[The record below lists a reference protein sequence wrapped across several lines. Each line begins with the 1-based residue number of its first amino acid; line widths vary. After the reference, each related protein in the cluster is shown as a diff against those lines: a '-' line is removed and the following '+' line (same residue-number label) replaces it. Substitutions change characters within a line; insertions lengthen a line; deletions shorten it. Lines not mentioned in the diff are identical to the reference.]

1 MRTWLLLFPL
11 VVSAG
16 CALEAGE
23 GFAVLQ
29 PTLRAAYTSPASREV
44 GDGYQRLSSDFQV
57 RLTTAK
63 MRLERIEL
71 LGRTGGGGPT
81 SFDPANPPPGYT
93 ICHNGHCD
101 REDGAQVPYE
111 DVEAELSG
119 GGSTATTVATLP
131 VGELDLLAPETR
143 SLECQPDCELPRT
156 TLSNGR
162 WILTALRL
170 EGSVRDSRA
179 TPRFPGER
187 PFRLELAA
195 TGAQAAPVAVIT
207 GTLDVPS
214 DRAHAPRV
222 MLALELEL
230 TPSLFDPVDWAAATP
245 EPGGILDLS
254 SSENA
259 ATRTQLLKAIAE
271 LIPQAEVKREDR

>member
-1 MRTWLLLFPL
+1 
-11 VVSAG
+11 
-16 CALEAGE
+16 
-23 GFAVLQ
+23 
-29 PTLRAAYTSPASREV
+29 V

-71 LGRTGGGGPT
+71 LGRAGGGGPT

-101 REDGAQVPYE
+101 REDGAQVSYE

-131 VGELDLLAPETR
+131 VGEVDLLASETR
-143 SLECQPDCELPRT
+143 PVECQPDCELPGT
-156 TLSNGR
+156 TVSNGR
-162 WILTALRL
+162 WTLTALRL

-179 TPRFPGER
+179 PPRFTGER
-187 PFRLELAA
+187 PFRLDL
-195 TGAQAAPVAVIT
+195 TTTNAQAEPVAVLT

-214 DRAHAPRV
+214 DRAHEPRV
-222 MLALELEL
+222 VLDLKLEL
-230 TPSLFDPVDWAAATP
+230 TPVSFDPVDWAAAMP
-245 EPGGILDLS
+245 EPDGTLDL
-254 SSENA
+254 NLPKND
-259 ATRTQLLKAIAE
+259 ATRTQLVKAISE
-271 LIPQAEVKREDR
+271 LAPQAEVKREDR